1 MLLENKAVF
10 IARRTE
16 DRFMPAPTPRV
27 ESFVLRFIGDV
38 PEGDAPASRRAWH
51 GVIVH
56 VQSNEEKAF
65 AHFAEA
71 AAFIARYVPVD
82 DLACPRADEAL
93 EPRQVNR
100 NA

>member
-1 MLLENKAVF
+1 
-10 IARRTE
+10 
-16 DRFMPAPTPRV
+16 MPAPTPRV

-38 PEGDAPASRRAWH
+38 PECDVPASRRAWH

-56 VQSNEEKAF
+56 VQSNEEKVF

-82 DLACPRADEAL
+82 DFALPRANAAL
-93 EPRQVNR
+93 EQRHEAP
-100 NA
+100 

>member
-1 MLLENKAVF
+1 
-10 IARRTE
+10 
-16 DRFMPAPTPRV
+16 MPAPTPRV

-38 PEGDAPASRRAWH
+38 PEGDVPASRRAWH

-82 DLACPRADEAL
+82 DSVLLAADKAV
-93 EPRQVNR
+93 EP
-100 NA
+100 AP